1 MAEHAVVS
9 KVWNF
14 ANVLRDDGVGYGDYL
29 EQITY
34 LLFLKMADELN
45 KPPYNKGLKFP
56 KLKNAQGEEEVNGE
70 TCDWQTLSQKRGLEL
85 ETFTILCYAV
95 WEAKKAH

>member
-1 MAEHAVVS
+1 MKKDIKKMTEQSIIS

-34 LLFLKMADELN
+34 LLFLKLADEYS
-45 KPPYNKGLKFP
+45 KPPYNRETNIP
-56 KLKNAQGEEEVNGE
+56 KEYNWESLVVV
-70 TCDWQTLSQKRGLEL
+70 LSSISRSSM
-85 ETFTILCYAV
+85 F
-95 WEAKKAH
+95 

>member
-1 MAEHAVVS
+1 
-9 KVWNF
+9 VWNF

-45 KPPYNKGLKFP
+45 KPPYNKGLPFP
-56 KLKNAQGEEEVNGE
+56 KLKNAQGEEDTNGE
-70 TCDWQTLSQKRGLEL
+70 FRQQTCFQRCLDKRSLNL
-85 ETFTILCYAV
+85 WLPQ
-95 WEAKKAH
+95 

>member
-1 MAEHAVVS
+1 MTESTIIS

-45 KPPYNKGLKFP
+45 KPPLFQNLVFP
-56 KLKNAQGEEEVNGE
+56 KIKDSDNKETEDEVCN
-70 TCDWQTLSQKRGLEL
+70 WPTLSGKRGRN
-85 ETFTILCYAV
+85 
-95 WEAKKAH
+95 